1 MRDHDAPRRLHGW
14 PPVPPYF
21 QPLTPPSTLGP
32 SLVELLCTAPKDH
45 WRPYFGFLVLPVS
58 AHVLRTDPVLDALW
72 TRHAFQGALLRLP
85 PHSCYT
91 FHTDTRRGVAVN
103 LLVHHTHS
111 HTFFTDAAA
120 LEHAAEAPVVP
131 AVELVYE
138 PDTYYLFNSQ
148 QPHAVWNGAGP
159 RYLLSLEFAEDAAAL
174 SYAQLCGE
182 CSTTLGLVEI
192 GP

>member
-1 MRDHDAPRRLHGW
+1 
-14 PPVPPYF
+14 VK
-21 QPLTPPSTLGP
+21 
-32 SLVELLCTAPKDH
+32 LLCTAPKSE
-45 WRPYFGFLVLPVS
+45 WRPYFGFLVLPVPPEI
-58 AHVLRTDPVLDALW
+58 LGTDPVLATLFA
-72 TRHAFQGALLRLP
+72 RHPFQGALLRLP
-85 PHSCYT
+85 PDCCYT

-111 HTFFTDAAA
+111 HTFFTDPAA
-120 LEHAAEAPVVP
+120 LDQAPVAPVVP
-131 AVELVYE
+131 AVELVYA

-159 RYLLSLEFAEDAAAL
+159 RVLLSLEFAEDRDAL

-182 CSTTLGLVEI
+182 CAALGLVAI